1 MSFFQTE
8 VVISVYNPWTMEVIP
23 YASISLF
30 NMATGES
37 IVGSTDSLGVFVATV
52 TSGLYSLIVNASG
65 FREYSNIYG
74 IGGTIQEIGVP
85 LIPTTGTPPP
95 IPPTE
100 VDLAVHVKDAYN
112 VPLAG
117 AAVSVGDYI
126 GLTNAYGIIIFRGL
140 PIAVFNWIVSLQG
153 YNNSNGVVDTSKIV
167 DLYVVLT
174 PITEPPPPP
183 VVEHTLTVRVLDNS
197 GNPVPNIRVTAVRI
211 EGGYSS
217 AGPTNISG
225 MIIFTNAITGNYRI
239 TVLSRGDVTYDQREV
254 LVDRDLTIEMN
265 VPLIWSLKISSNFGG
280 STDPRNGEHFIEN
293 GLVVP
298 VKAIPIP
305 LLYKFDGWT
314 LNGSTTQENPVNIT
328 MIQDYILNGTFSP
341 SEFPDIQK
349 ILTIVGVGLIGLI
362 VLTSRRK

>member
-1 MSFFQTE
+1 
-8 VVISVYNPWTMEVIP
+8 MEVIP
-23 YASISLF
+23 YASVSLF
-30 NMATGES
+30 NLATGES

-52 TSGLYSLIVNASG
+52 TSGQYSLIINASG

-85 LIPTTGTPPP
+85 LIPTTGQPPP

-112 VPLAG
+112 VPLVG

-126 GLTNAYGIIIFRGL
+126 GLTNVNGIVLFQGL
-140 PIAVFNWIVSLQG
+140 PIAVFSWFVSLNG
-153 YNNSNGVVDTSKIV
+153 YNISNGIVDTSKIV

-183 VVEHTLTVRVLDNS
+183 VVEHTLTVRVFDDD
-197 GNPVPNIRVTAVRI
+197 GNPVPNIRVTAIRI

-225 MIIFTNAITGNYRI
+225 MIVFNNAITGNYRI
-239 TVLSRGDVTYDQREV
+239 SVLSRGDVTYDQTEIF
-254 LVDRDLTIEMN
+254 LDRDLTVNMN

-280 STDPRNGEHFIEN
+280 STNPQNGEHFIEN
-293 GLVVP
+293 GVVVP

-305 LLYKFDGWT
+305 ILYKFDGWT

-328 MIQDYILNGTFSP
+328 MLQDYILNGTFSP
-341 SEFPDIQK
+341 SDFPDIGK
-349 ILTIVGVGLIGLI
+349 ILVMLGVGLIGLK
-362 VLTSRRK
+362 VLTSRRN